1 MVAAL
6 DAAINVDWPDE
17 IVSYVGVLRIFNIDV
32 HSVLGL
38 GCYEG
43 ANDPMLTTAA
53 MFAGA
58 CALLLAGYV
67 FDTKC
72 RHRPIPE
79 AVNKWVKLLM
89 VLLFLAYPGMCLVT
103 ARVFECREIEG
114 TWYKTSDVS
123 IHCYEDGWIDDAV
136 VAGTLILVYVIGYP
150 LSAYIVLSRNEHK
163 LWRIPKHDG
172 LGDFTARYGSMYL
185 RYEHKYYLWELLE
198 MLRKLLLTAVIIY
211 ILPGSSQQVFVA
223 ETAAALFLVLHCLNL
238 PFSNRWD
245 NLLQALCLTAYFL
258 TTLYGDRSAQKIG
271 VHRVSLVL

>member
-1 MVAAL
+1 MIL
-6 DAAINVDWPDE
+6 
-17 IVSYVGVLRIFNIDV
+17 VGLVKVFERLLIRSLLQACSLSQPVCSLPRLAGLHLLLKTPAVPRPRQLHPRFNIDV
-32 HSVLGL
+32 HSVFGL

-53 MFAGA
+53 MFVGA

-72 RHRPIPE
+72 RHRPIAE
-79 AVNKWVKLLM
+79 AVNKWVKFLM

-150 LSAYIVLSRNEHK
+150 LSTYIVLSRNEHK

-172 LGDFTARYGSMYL
+172 LGANFPARYGSMYL
-185 RYEHKYYLWELLE
+185 RYEHKYYLWEILE
-198 MLRKLLLTAVIIY
+198 MLRKLFLTAVIIY
-211 ILPGSSQQVFVA
+211 ILPIKCKLILSH
-223 ETAAALFLVLHCLNL
+223 LHICI
-238 PFSNRWD
+238 
-245 NLLQALCLTAYFL
+245 LQTHL
-258 TTLYGDRSAQKIG
+258 S
-271 VHRVSLVL
+271 